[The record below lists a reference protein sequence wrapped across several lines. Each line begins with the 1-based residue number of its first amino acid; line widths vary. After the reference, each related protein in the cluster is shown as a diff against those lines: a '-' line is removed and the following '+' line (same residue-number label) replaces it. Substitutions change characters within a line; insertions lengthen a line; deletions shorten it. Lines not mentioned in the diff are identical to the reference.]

1 MTSDGCFQYLSLTCG
16 VRGWDNKYVVNAERQ
31 ERLLAILD
39 KHVYLSLSVPL
50 LISAFL
56 IIVYYL
62 GGSDLRRLIDFVTFS
77 K

>member
-1 MTSDGCFQYLSLTCG
+1 M
-16 VRGWDNKYVVNAERQ
+16 VNAEKQ

-39 KHVYLSLSVPL
+39 KHVYLSLSIPL

-62 GGSDLRRLIDFVTFS
+62 GDSDLRRLVDFVTFS